1 MSQPGGQ
8 WQFGVDEWG
17 NGCLNP
23 PMNKLYAVKLKPIKS
38 QINGGNIDAGHHT
51 TRTVNQVV
59 KLIKEKGIGCVEL
72 IRHDDKTPRNTRQLN
87 RSEMLE
93 MWQAVEGKK

>member
-1 MSQPGGQ
+1 MSQPCGQ
-8 WQFGVDEWG
+8 WQFGVDERS

-51 TRTVNQVV
+51 TLSVNEVA
-59 KLIKEKGIGCVEL
+59 KFIKQKGIGCVEL

-87 RSEMLE
+87 RSEMLK
-93 MWQAVEGKK
+93 MWQAVEGEK